1 MKRTII
7 VHPFLF
13 AIYAVLGVYSTNA
26 VEFPVQWV
34 IRPLIILLA
43 VVTLIFLVIQANLRN
58 LHRAGLI
65 TTLIIFWLFFGH
77 FHRALFELSPFWNT
91 PFGILLAFILWTAP
105 LAFLGSGWTW
115 RHISNPGLITS
126 IFNLTSIFVLL
137 YPVYITGN
145 TYFQIAK
152 HSHYTLETKTSLG
165 SSLDLKPQ
173 PMQPD
178 IYLIILDAYG
188 REDYLREGFGFDNHE
203 FIGYLEEK
211 GFYVADQ
218 SRPNYPQT
226 SLSLSSLLNM
236 QYLDDFTKDLKHT
249 NIRGPVYDLIK
260 NSVVRS
266 SLDGDGYN
274 FVALP
279 STTFFT
285 QMRDADIYYQMTVGN
300 INEFEGLLLYSTVA
314 NFVIEAL
321 NLDVPI
327 PGYGLHRRYVF
338 YSLDTLETVASV
350 KGPKFVFAH
359 LMAPHPPF
367 VVDEM
372 ENMIESDRPYDM
384 SDAAGFQGTSNEY
397 INGYVSEVRFL
408 NRRLMPIIDKIITQS
423 DHPPIIIIMG
433 DHGPAN
439 YFDLDEPNNPC
450 LWERY
455 SILNAYYFPDGNY
468 QALYETIS
476 PVNTFRVILNQYFG
490 ANLKLLDDR
499 NYFSRWSTPYVFQDV
514 TDQSQSCHVGTID
527 KP

>member
-13 AIYAVLGVYSTNA
+13 ATYAVLGVYATNA
-26 VEFPVQWV
+26 VEFPVQWI
-34 IRPLIILLA
+34 IRPWIVLLL
-43 VVTLIFLVIQANLRN
+43 VVTITFLLLQAKVQN
-58 LHRAGLI
+58 LHRAGLL
-65 TTLIIFWLFFGH
+65 TTLLLFWFFFGH
-77 FHRALFELSPFWNT
+77 FHRALFEISPFWNT
-91 PFGILLAFILWTAP
+91 TLGILLAFILWTAP

-126 IFNLTSIFVLL
+126 IFNLTSIFVLF
-137 YPVYITGN
+137 YPVYISGN
-145 TYFQIAK
+145 AYIQIAR
-152 HSHYTLETKTSLG
+152 HSRNSLETKTSAA
-165 SSLDLKPQ
+165 SSLDLKPVA
-173 PMQPD
+173 MQPD

-203 FIGYLEEK
+203 FIDYLVNK
-211 GFYVADQ
+211 GFYVANQ
-218 SRPNYPQT
+218 STPNYPQT

-249 NIRGPVYDLIK
+249 NIRGPVYDLIRD
-260 NSVVRS
+260 SIVRS
-266 SLDGDGYN
+266 SLHDSGYT

-285 QMRDADIYYQMTVGN
+285 QMRDADVYYQMTLGN
-300 INEFEGLLLYSTVA
+300 INEFEGLLLYATVA
-314 NFVIEAL
+314 NFVIQAL
-321 NLDVPI
+321 DLDVPV

-338 YSLDTLETVASV
+338 YSLDTLETVPSL

-367 VVDEM
+367 VVDEN
-372 ENMIESDRPYDM
+372 ENMIQSNRPYDLG
-384 SDAAGFQGTSNEY
+384 DATDFQGTSNEY

-408 NRRLMPIIDKIITQS
+408 NRRFMSIIDKIIAQS
-423 DHPPIIIIMG
+423 DHPPIIILMG

-439 YFDLDEPNNPC
+439 YFDLDNPNNPC

-468 QALYETIS
+468 QALYKTIT

-490 ANLKLLDDR
+490 AHLALLEDR
-499 NYFSRWSTPYVFQDV
+499 NYFARWSTPYAFQDV
-514 TDQSQSCHVGTID
+514 TDQSQTCHVGAIE